1 MKKSEKKG
9 RLKMKNKKLSTT
21 ITITISIVAA
31 VCILG
36 LFLFAN
42 GSMTSVMK
50 KNSMDNM
57 KTALES
63 RQKVIE
69 NYVDHAEDQLVSYGK
84 GVESLKLLEDPSD
97 EESLERVQKYTE
109 NYYKELSGWEGIY
122 VGEPNTHVIAH
133 NNPKVVGMTTRKG
146 EALKQLQSEM
156 EKSDR
161 LYNAGIIVSP
171 ASQKLIL
178 SMYYP
183 IYKENKMI
191 GYVGGGPFGEQLQK
205 SLDSLKVEGLAHASF
220 TMINTET
227 KTYIFSQDSKK
238 IAKEIKDPML
248 LQVIKN
254 AEKNTGNQIQEI
266 EYKDTNGNDSVGVY
280 RVLPNRGWAVVMT
293 DTEDEIF
300 NVANT
305 NRKTLGLICIGSF
318 LLLMILTYVVIKLC
332 LSPLKIA
339 EHAILKL
346 KNLNLSK
353 DKKIQKFVN
362 GKSEIG
368 HIATA
373 IDSLYDTFSSIIDT
387 LNGCSSSLLGS
398 AERITETSHE
408 LYECVG
414 DNAATAEQ
422 VVAGATMTK
431 EAVEQVGKEISNI
444 SKLVDEVGEQVK
456 AGSER
461 SEELIQD
468 VMKMKEVANES
479 LDVNSE
485 KMKSNEER
493 IEKAMKDLKSLSRIN
508 EMVDQILEITSQT
521 NLLSLN
527 ASIEAARAGEAGR
540 GFAVVA
546 SEIGNLA
553 LSSSKTATEIQ
564 TICKD
569 TNKNIEYVRQ
579 CFMSI
584 LEYWKTDV
592 TNQFKDFIEMSN
604 NYNTSIE
611 SIENVISGI
620 QNSTDSFVD
629 GMSAICQQMERVEL
643 AADENA
649 QGMERIIDKI
659 GKTTKSAETISGVTK
674 DNQKNAEEIRD
685 IVKKFTK

>member
-21 ITITISIVAA
+21 ITITISLVAA

-57 KTALES
+57 KTSLES

-69 NYVDHAEDQLVSYGK
+69 DYVNNAENQLISYSK
-84 GVESLKLLEDPSD
+84 GIEIVNLLEHPD
-97 EESLERVQKYTE
+97 EPDVVEKAQKYTE

-122 VGEPNTHVIAH
+122 AGEPNTHVIAH

-146 EALKQLQSEM
+146 EALKQLQNAMKESN
-156 EKSDR
+156 R

-171 ASQKLIL
+171 ASQKLTL
-178 SMYYP
+178 SMYCP
-183 IYKENKMI
+183 IYKGDKMI

-220 TMINTET
+220 TMINTKT

-248 LQVIKN
+248 LQVVEN
-254 AEKNTGNQIQEI
+254 AEKNGNQIQEI
-266 EYKDTNGNDSVGVY
+266 EYKDADGNDSVGVY
-280 RVLPNRGWAVVMT
+280 RAISNRGWAVVMT
-293 DTEDEIF
+293 DTEDEIYAM
-300 NVANT
+300 ANA
-305 NRKTLGLICIGSF
+305 NRNMLGGICIGSF
-318 LLLMILTYVVIKLC
+318 LLIVILTFVVIRFC
-332 LSPLKIA
+332 LSPLKVA
-339 EHAILKL
+339 ERAILKL
-346 KNLNLSK
+346 KDLDLSK
-353 DKKIQKFVN
+353 DKKIQKYVN

-387 LNGCSSSLLGS
+387 LSGCSSSLLGS

-431 EAVEQVGKEISNI
+431 EAVEQVGKEISHI

-620 QNSTDSFVD
+620 QNSTDSFVN
-629 GMSAICQQMERVEL
+629 GMSAICQQMDRVEL
-643 AADENA
+643 ATDENA

-659 GKTTKSAETISGVTK
+659 GKTSKSAETISCVTK